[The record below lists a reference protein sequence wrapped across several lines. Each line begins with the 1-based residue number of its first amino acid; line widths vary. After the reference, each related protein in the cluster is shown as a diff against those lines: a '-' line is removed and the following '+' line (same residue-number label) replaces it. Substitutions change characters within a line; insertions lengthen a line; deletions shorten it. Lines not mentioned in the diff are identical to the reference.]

1 MAADRFDVVTIGG
14 GPGGYVAAIRCA
26 QLGMRVACIDNFL
39 DSASKPSLGGTC
51 LNVGCIPSK
60 ALLEVSELFV
70 EAAHGSAYGIQ
81 THGVTL
87 DLPAMM
93 RHKEKIV
100 GELTGGVAQL
110 FRAHGI
116 EWVKGRGRLLPNR
129 RVEVIEHGGATRMLE
144 GQNVILATG
153 STPVELGM
161 APLAADRIVDSTG
174 ALSFQQVPRRLG
186 VIGAGVI
193 GLELGSVWQRLGSN
207 VILLEAQEQFLSMAD
222 AQVARDA
229 LKQFTAQ
236 GLDIRLGARV
246 LGTSVTDQGVNVDY
260 EDKSGKQQ
268 ISCDQLIVAVG
279 RRPCTDGLFVPETE
293 LLLDEWGFVHVDD
306 QCRTNLPAVYAV
318 GDVVR
323 GPMLAHKGM
332 EEGVMVAE
340 IIAGHAAEVRYD
352 IIPSVIYTEPEI
364 AWAGK
369 TEEALKAAGVEYRAG
384 VFPFAANGRAK
395 ALGAAAGFIKI
406 LSDARTDR
414 VLGVHMVGPQCAE
427 LIALGVMAMEFGAS
441 SEDIALTMFAHPTLS
456 ESFHEAALSVLGRPV
471 HIARPPRPARAPA
484 KAATEA

>member
-1 MAADRFDVVTIGG
+1 MAADGFDVVVIGA
-14 GPGGYVAAIRCA
+14 GPAGYVAAIRCG
-26 QLGMRVACIDNFL
+26 QLGMRTACVDRWL
-39 DSASKPSLGGTC
+39 DGANKPSLGGTC

-60 ALLEVSELFV
+60 ALLEASELFV
-70 EAAHGSAYGIQ
+70 EVTHGGAYGIRAQ
-81 THGVTL
+81 GVTL

-93 RHKEKIV
+93 QHKEKV
-100 GELTGGVAQL
+100 VSDLTGGVAQL

-116 EWVKGRGRLLPNR
+116 EWVQGRGKLLPNR
-129 RVEVIEHGGATRMLE
+129 RVEVAEHGGAARMLE
-144 GQNVILATG
+144 AQNVILATG

-161 APLAADRIVDSTG
+161 APLKGDRIVDSAG
-174 ALSFQQVPRRLG
+174 ALSFKKVPPRLG
-186 VIGAGVI
+186 IIGAGVI
-193 GLELGSVWQRLGSN
+193 GLELGSVWQRLGSK
-207 VILLEAQEQFLSMAD
+207 VVLLEAQAQFLAMAD

-229 LKQFTAQ
+229 LKQFTTQ

-246 LGTSVTDQGVNVDY
+246 LGTNITDQGVSVDY

-268 ISCDQLIVAVG
+268 IVCDQLIVAVG
-279 RRPCTDGLFVPETE
+279 RRPCTDGLFAPETE

-306 QCRTNLPAVYAV
+306 RCRTNLPAVYAV

-332 EEGVMVAE
+332 DEGVMVAE
-340 IIAGHAAEVRYD
+340 TIAGRHAEVNYD
-352 IIPSVIYTEPEI
+352 IIPSVIYTFPEI

-369 TEEALKAAGVEYRAG
+369 TEEALKASNIEYQSG

-395 ALGAAAGFIKI
+395 ALGAASGFIKI
-406 LSDARTDR
+406 LSDAHTDR
-414 VLGVHMVGPQCAE
+414 VLGVHMIGPQCAE

-456 ESFHEAALSVLGRPV
+456 EAFHEASLSVLGRPL
-471 HIARPPRPARAPA
+471 HIARPPRPTR
-484 KAATEA
+484 AATKVATDA